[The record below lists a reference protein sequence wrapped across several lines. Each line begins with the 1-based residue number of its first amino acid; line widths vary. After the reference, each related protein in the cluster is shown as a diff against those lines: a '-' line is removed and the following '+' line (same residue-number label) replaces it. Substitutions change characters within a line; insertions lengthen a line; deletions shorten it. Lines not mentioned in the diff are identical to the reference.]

1 MIQKMLA
8 WFVPSF
14 LRKIDRYLMLNYPRF
29 WAAKFHY
36 FIFYGLFA
44 NLFASLFILLIPLR
58 FNQLRDLNSGIMT
71 ISLVIEIAVFML
83 WLNVQ
88 SWFSIEKEYGN
99 TNDAIGW
106 VETLLSAICVLL
118 IFLPAISMLVTAVY
132 KTANALERQGQ
143 SVCEGPIFLEFYSE
157 DSLNELST
165 YYHYD
170 MDNFKKALNLAKD
183 ATMAKQVRVIGIESA
198 VFRPEATVSLF
209 QPGDQIVLYTDQILE
224 IEDGDAT
231 ARIIKTNSVEEDKKR
246 EIIINHAGN
255 IFVKHLNDIVK
266 FFSGDKITIS
276 DSDDSFSL
284 YFNVLSGEIS
294 VRRFYLSKIANNE
307 AILIK
312 EGGNIK
318 VEMGE
323 RTIQTP
329 NTVWTYYNEDSRP
342 YETCLG
348 VRTFASSINTYFETD
363 TFEFSGF
370 LLTNILLI
378 IVGVFFALI
387 LKYSNWMI
395 IFYSFLYLSAWYILA
410 LIINN
415 LLPIFENVFPINTEW
430 DIYTQGVNF
439 LGTSI
444 VFMTTM
450 IGFVLFAFIQS
461 IRMIR
466 TKTYKPFPFI
476 NFASLP
482 TALGYLIFILSY
494 RIASDQYLVLTGR
507 KGDVIYFD
515 EYAQLYQ
522 MKIIIPSLAIFFLCY
537 LLLAP
542 LFKRAL
548 VYLMSLPRE

>member
-1 MIQKMLA
+1 
-8 WFVPSF
+8 
-14 LRKIDRYLMLNYPRF
+14 
-29 WAAKFHY
+29 
-36 FIFYGLFA
+36 
-44 NLFASLFILLIPLR
+44 
-58 FNQLRDLNSGIMT
+58 
-71 ISLVIEIAVFML
+71 
-83 WLNVQ
+83 
-88 SWFSIEKEYGN
+88 
-99 TNDAIGW
+99 
-106 VETLLSAICVLL
+106 
-118 IFLPAISMLVTAVY
+118 
-132 KTANALERQGQ
+132 
-143 SVCEGPIFLEFYSE
+143 
-157 DSLNELST
+157 
-165 YYHYD
+165 
-170 MDNFKKALNLAKD
+170 
-183 ATMAKQVRVIGIESA
+183 
-198 VFRPEATVSLF
+198 
-209 QPGDQIVLYTDQILE
+209 
-224 IEDGDAT
+224 
-231 ARIIKTNSVEEDKKR
+231 
-246 EIIINHAGN
+246 
-255 IFVKHLNDIVK
+255 
-266 FFSGDKITIS
+266 
-276 DSDDSFSL
+276 
-284 YFNVLSGEIS
+284 
-294 VRRFYLSKIANNE
+294 
-307 AILIK
+307 
-312 EGGNIK
+312 
-318 VEMGE
+318 
-323 RTIQTP
+323 
-329 NTVWTYYNEDSRP
+329 
-342 YETCLG
+342 
-348 VRTFASSINTYFETD
+348 
-363 TFEFSGF
+363 
-370 LLTNILLI
+370 
-378 IVGVFFALI
+378 
-387 LKYSNWMI
+387 MI